1 MEILHYVKE
10 PEEEL
15 KYLNNRYWEIKYQY
29 DYEFSLSQRLRFSKF
44 SNKKVFKTVNV
55 ILLGLTILIW
65 LLFFNRVGYK
75 EDLIIWISMVL
86 FIRFFWLLLKIGIFI
101 LDKLFFKAEIR
112 EKWIIIYHSQQVICA
127 YDIKEISNMEME
139 KYYDGRVPSIK
150 FAISDKDWIKHYYYW
165 PSDDTIEK
173 FCNDSILYYKKKHI
187 NIKIPIDNREPVSYE
202 TKNPILD
209 YRLILSEDEKDGVKR
224 YLRKWFL
231 IWLWIALFFTIMLL
245 LNGDGSKSGIGWSFL
260 AFLFLSIVFSLIHI
274 ITFLN
279 GFKNPIVEIRENKI
293 IIGKPNWSH
302 DYIKCSSIT
311 DAQYKYLKKDGVE
324 WIKLAIV
331 YDWKGSAYTWLR
343 NTEIEK
349 FCNDVVDIAKNNK
362 EYYSKINSSD

>member
-1 MEILHYVKE
+1 M
-10 PEEEL
+10 
-15 KYLNNRYWEIKYQY
+15 
-29 DYEFSLSQRLRFSKF
+29 
-44 SNKKVFKTVNV
+44 
-55 ILLGLTILIW
+55 
-65 LLFFNRVGYK
+65 
-75 EDLIIWISMVL
+75 
-86 FIRFFWLLLKIGIFI
+86 
-101 LDKLFFKAEIR
+101 
-112 EKWIIIYHSQQVICA
+112 
-127 YDIKEISNMEME
+127 
-139 KYYDGRVPSIK
+139 
-150 FAISDKDWIKHYYYW
+150 
-165 PSDDTIEK
+165 
-173 FCNDSILYYKKKHI
+173 
-187 NIKIPIDNREPVSYE
+187 
-202 TKNPILD
+202 D

-279 GFKNPIVEIRENKI
+279 GFKNPIVEIRENKL

-311 DAQYKYLKKDGVE
+311 DAQYKYLKKDGIE

-331 YDWKGSAYTWLR
+331 YDWIGSAYTWLR
-343 NTEIEK
+343 SSEIEK
-349 FCNDVVDIAKNNK
+349 FCNDVVEIAKNNK